1 MRLRRSD
8 LASPGLSRR
17 RCGRGFLYTDTD
29 GRRVTDPETLERL
42 QALVIPPAW
51 QDVWIS
57 PWPHGHIQAVGV
69 DAAGRRQYLYHP
81 HWRVRRDKDKHTRAR
96 ELGLALPHLREALAT
111 DLAGSGLARER
122 VLAAAVRLID
132 LGLFRVGGEGYAK
145 DNGSYGIATAL
156 RSHVST
162 SRGGVSFCMPAKH
175 GVEFC
180 QDVTEP
186 AVCEVLRLLLRRRDG
201 SERLLACWL
210 PEARQWQEL
219 RSDHVNAYLRERV
232 GGVEGLSVDV
242 TAKDFRTWHGTVLMA
257 MALADD
263 PPPRSMTARK
273 RVVAQAYRDVAET
286 LSNTPAVA
294 RSSYVDPRVVDRWYD
309 GERITW
315 QERGADRHELV
326 PLSASD
332 ATAELLG

>member
-8 LASPGLSRR
+8 LAEPGLSRR
-17 RCGRGFLYTDTD
+17 RCGRGFVYTDAG
-29 GRRVTDPETLERL
+29 GRRVTDEETLERV
-42 QALVIPPAW
+42 QGLVIPPAW

-96 ELGLALPHLREALAT
+96 ELGVALPEVRAALAV
-111 DLAGSGLARER
+111 DLTGSGLTRER
-122 VLAAAVRLID
+122 VLAAALRLID

-156 RSHVST
+156 RSHVSAT
-162 SRGGVSFCMPAKH
+162 RGGVSFCMPAKH

-186 AVCEVLRLLLRRRDG
+186 AVCDVLRALLRRRDG
-201 SERLLACWL
+201 SDRLLACWA
-210 PEARQWQEL
+210 PAERQWQEL
-219 RSDHVNAYLRERV
+219 RSDHINAYLREKV
-232 GGVEGLSVDV
+232 GAVDGLSVDV

-263 PPPRSMTARK
+263 EPPRSSTARK

-315 QERGADRHELV
+315 SEGPADRHELV
-326 PLSASD
+326 PLGASD
-332 ATAELLG
+332 ATAALLG